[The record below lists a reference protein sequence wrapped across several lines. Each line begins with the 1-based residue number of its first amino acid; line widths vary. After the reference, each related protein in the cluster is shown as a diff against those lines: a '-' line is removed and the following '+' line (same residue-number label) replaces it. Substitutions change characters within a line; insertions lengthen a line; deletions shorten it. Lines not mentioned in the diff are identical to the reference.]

1 MKTLQNWVGFAIK
14 TDLLLSVFDFFLGL
28 LERNYSMFH
37 GVIDSFS
44 NECEFQKSQ
53 TFKNEQDM
61 DLQEVLR
68 QCQLIV
74 FI

>member
-14 TDLLLSVFDFFLGL
+14 TDLLLSVFDFFGFARAKLFDVSWCY
-28 LERNYSMFH
+28 RF
-37 GVIDSFS
+37 FS

>member
-37 GVIDSFS
+37 GVIDSSVMNVNSKNHKHSKMSRTWIFK
-44 NECEFQKSQ
+44 KSCDSV
-53 TFKNEQDM
+53 N
-61 DLQEVLR
+61 
-68 QCQLIV
+68 
-74 FI
+74 